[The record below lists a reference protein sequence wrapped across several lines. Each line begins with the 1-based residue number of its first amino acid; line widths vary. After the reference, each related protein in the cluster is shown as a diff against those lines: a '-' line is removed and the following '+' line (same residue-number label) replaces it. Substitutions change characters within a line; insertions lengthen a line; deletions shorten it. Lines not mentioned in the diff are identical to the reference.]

1 MAISAFETLDFL
13 QRVAPCV
20 LARPAGGQEKART
33 IVCASQLCG
42 HQQDAFAQGLKRGVL
57 KFRRQAQPFKPVDE
71 IIGEQQQMEVR
82 LVGKVMACRDSTERI
97 VALELSNDQLD
108 SGSIV
113 VEAPEVQRLQFQVG
127 DEDVVVEA
135 SEFEQG
141 ELSGRLL
148 GLRSSNR
155 NKAKGTWPAMWLI
168 AELGR
173 LDIVADGA
181 VAQTPELAFDG
192 SGQARNDYEA
202 HVLRLD
208 PLDER
213 AVVKS
218 LVCSENHAPAWVRR
232 RQ

>member
-42 HQQDAFAQGLKRGVL
+42 HQ
-57 KFRRQAQPFKPVDE
+57 
-71 IIGEQQQMEVR
+71 
-82 LVGKVMACRDSTERI
+82 
-97 VALELSNDQLD
+97 
-108 SGSIV
+108 
-113 VEAPEVQRLQFQVG
+113 
-127 DEDVVVEA
+127 
-135 SEFEQG
+135 QG